1 MKKILAL
8 TLALVLALSLCAC
21 GGGNTDTTTN
31 DNGDAADTAT
41 VEIPPVEDLT
51 GTDTSAIP
59 GVEDGVLTV
68 GMECTYAPY
77 NWTQTDDS
85 NGAVPIVNNPGSYAN
100 GYDVMIAQRICDTYG
115 WKLEVQAIEWD
126 GLIPALNAGTIDAVI
141 AGQSMTTSRMEQ
153 VDMAGPYFY
162 ASIVCVAKKDS
173 EQAKAKGISE
183 LTGTC
188 TAQSGTI
195 WYTDCLPQVE
205 GAQIMAQS
213 ESAPAMIMA
222 VESGTVDFIC
232 TDMPTAMGACATYSD
247 LAILDFSNSEDN
259 FKVDEGQI
267 NIGISV
273 VKGNTELKDAMD
285 KVLAPLNADIF
296 NAIMDKAIA
305 VQPTI

>member
-1 MKKILAL
+1 MKKLLSIIMVL
-8 TLALVLALSLCAC
+8 TMTLSLAAC
-21 GGGNTDTTTN
+21 GGSAAPAATEAPAAATAAAP
-31 DNGDAADTAT
+31 AADSDVPAG
-41 VEIPPVEDLT
+41 L
-51 GTDTSAIP
+51 
-59 GVEDGVLTV
+59 EDGVLTIA
-68 GMECTYAPY
+68 MECAYAPD

-247 LAILDFSNSEDN
+247 LAILDFSDTEDN

-296 NAIMDKAIA
+296 NAIMNQAIA